1 MEALVQLSGV
11 TKRYDSGAASVDLPR
26 RGEDEAMSEE
36 RHMQKMTEWAGL
48 FLEPGE
54 TIRAAAWGRS
64 RGFGYLLGVGSGRI
78 AAVTERHL
86 YVFESPRWGRR
97 SRARGVVAKHPLGS
111 VRPRLNG
118 WALRMGDER
127 VAISLQHRGRA
138 RRVVGL
144 AAEGSGTGS
153 MPPAGRRAA
162 GAALLTCLA
171 VVAAACSAGPAGHP
185 SATAAGGPAGGSGRV
200 LHVGRWPGLHGTY
213 RTIQAAVNAAR
224 PGDRILIAAGDYHE
238 SPGSA
243 AGVRVTTPGIVIEGV
258 DRNTVIVDGTKPGAP
273 SPCDPQPRFQDFGP
287 VSTHANGRGR
297 NGIVI
302 DHVSGVTVANLTV
315 CNFVGASNTDEYG
328 NQLWFN
334 EGAGT
339 GRTRRGAYHVA
350 DITATSTYIAASA
363 GPHQVAMAARTGVLI
378 SNAAGPGTVINSF
391 ASNMADSGFHI
402 AGCPDCNATFD
413 RDTADHNVI
422 GFSAT
427 DAGGRLLLENSV
439 FEHNGAGVS
448 LASENNQDAPPPQD
462 GACPPGASGPQPI
475 APRICTV
482 IEHNTVQ
489 ANNNADVSPAAT
501 TVLLG
506 AGIGIGGG
514 QHDLVFHNDVS
525 GQGSY
530 GIVTTPDV
538 NARDRFPNAHCQGG
552 RAFPPFGCA
561 FTASGN
567 VIAENA
573 LRHNGTFH
581 NPTNGDL
588 AGATVPGS
596 APNCYRGNADRSGRL
611 TSAPHGLQA
620 AHGCAAPRGGTLLG
634 VELLCAARGVLADCH
649 GGTGNAALSP
659 LAALSHLLRASFDAA
674 AVLNTRAIYPTPGNY
689 VAPRPAPQPSLHP

>member
-1 MEALVQLSGV
+1 
-11 TKRYDSGAASVDLPR
+11 
-26 RGEDEAMSEE
+26 
-36 RHMQKMTEWAGL
+36 
-48 FLEPGE
+48 
-54 TIRAAAWGRS
+54 
-64 RGFGYLLGVGSGRI
+64 
-78 AAVTERHL
+78 
-86 YVFESPRWGRR
+86 
-97 SRARGVVAKHPLGS
+97 VV
-111 VRPRLNG
+111 V
-118 WALRMGDER
+118 
-127 VAISLQHRGRA
+127 
-138 RRVVGL
+138 
-144 AAEGSGTGS
+144 
-153 MPPAGRRAA
+153 
-162 GAALLTCLA
+162 
-171 VVAAACSAGPAGHP
+171 
-185 SATAAGGPAGGSGRV
+185 
-200 LHVGRWPGLHGTY
+200 
-213 RTIQAAVNAAR
+213 
-224 PGDRILIAAGDYHE
+224 
-238 SPGSA
+238 

-287 VSTHANGRGR
+287 VSTHANERGR

-315 CNFVGASNTDEYG
+315 CNFVGTGNWDEYG

-350 DITATSTYIAASA
+350 DVTATSTYIAASA

-391 ASNMADSGFHI
+391 TSNMADSGFHI

-422 GFSAT
+422 GFSAS
-427 DAGGRLLLENSV
+427 DAGGRLLLENSLL
-439 FEHNGAGVS
+439 EHNGAGVS

-462 GACPPGASGPQPI
+462 GACPPGVSGPEPI

-501 TVLLG
+501 TVDLG

-514 QHDLVFHNDVS
+514 QHDLVFSNDVS

-530 GIVTTPDV
+530 GIVIAPDV
-538 NARDRFPNAHCQGG
+538 NSRDRFPNAHCQGG

-596 APNCYRGNADRSGRL
+596 APNCYRGNTDRSGRL

-620 AHGCAAPRGGTLLG
+620 AHGCAAPRGGTLFGVLG
-634 VELLCAARGVLADCH
+634 VEVLCASRGVFGDCR

-659 LAALSHLLRASFDAA
+659 LATLSHLLHTSFDAG

-689 VAPRPAPQPSLHP
+689 VAPRPAPQPSLRP